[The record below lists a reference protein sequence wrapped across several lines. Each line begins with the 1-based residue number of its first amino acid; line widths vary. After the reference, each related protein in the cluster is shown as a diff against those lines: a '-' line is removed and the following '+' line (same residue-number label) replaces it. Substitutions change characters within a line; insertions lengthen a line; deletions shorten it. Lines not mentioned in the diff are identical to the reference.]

1 MKKTIKRAV
10 SLLTVMVLLIGS
22 LPVSIIAKNDE
33 TANGLANTGEVSEKK
48 TMEKVTPSVD
58 SNVIIDTDAGTA
70 TGIAAHSTVADV
82 AAQFDGAENI
92 KIVDKNGSSLAA
104 DALVG
109 TGCKVQLVENGE
121 VKDEITVLIKGEIDG
136 NGIIDSDDA
145 IYILRNTLFASLYP
159 VVVEDD
165 VDGNGKYDSDD
176 AIHLLRYTLFPSMYP
191 LISHTH
197 SWKEANYQEAAKCT
211 ICGTTTGTKLI
222 PDFEANNV
230 KCTAQ
235 LNKTINFTTRCYDD
249 VSFTSTG
256 TVTFS
261 DYSTFDSTYKHT
273 ARDGYVWQSVT
284 MTYVFDD
291 DNANNFGVRTPIT
304 YWDYYNERTRKYD
317 ENKNE
322 QGYGVFYVDYYGKE
336 YECWWD
342 ASFVKNEWEY
352 DGGRKGTYTLSIRIA
367 FSVPVGYDGVVVG
380 TYDANNMDE
389 DDRNILDDYN
399 ENCVL
404 YRLPE
409 AKKPIKSDKDTTET
423 LWSLTDGGDH
433 IIAINGTKVVKV
445 PIDTSHLPQNY
456 EDERYKQTVTVTR
469 TLRSLGDW
477 ILYKEDYIGG
487 KLDKVTGNC
496 PGFSG
501 STGWWIINIDGTS
514 QQKFDLDVGHGGI
527 AGYKDGYLYYVL
539 LNGILLFG
547 QKEYGWLCR
556 AKIME
561 DGSISSS
568 NFVVEIV
575 AADNESYKEAWIEDD
590 WVYYSW
596 YSRVS
601 DDIYS
606 YRVKLDGSIHERN

>member
-1 MKKTIKRAV
+1 MLLLLLLCCTSCGEDEVVENTEKNISAV
-10 SLLTVMVLLIGS
+10 SATITTTES
-22 LPVSIIAKNDE
+22 
-33 TANGLANTGEVSEKK
+33 
-48 TMEKVTPSVD
+48 
-58 SNVIIDTDAGTA
+58 IIDTTKAPATESSITPGTTSAASVETALPTA
-70 TGIAAHSTVADV
+70 TSSETAFPTTTEKPKQTLTHSPQIQPTKSPSKPTTQAP
-82 AAQFDGAENI
+82 
-92 KIVDKNGSSLAA
+92 KP
-104 DALVG
+104 
-109 TGCKVQLVENGE
+109 T
-121 VKDEITVLIKGEIDG
+121 
-136 NGIIDSDDA
+136 A
-145 IYILRNTLFASLYP
+145 I
-159 VVVEDD
+159 
-165 VDGNGKYDSDD
+165 
-176 AIHLLRYTLFPSMYP
+176 
-191 LISHTH
+191 HTH
-197 SWKEANYQEAAKCT
+197 SWTKANYQEAAKCT

-222 PDFEANNV
+222 PAFEANNV

-291 DNANNFGVRTPIT
+291 DNAKNFGVRTPIT

-352 DGGRKGTYTLSIRIA
+352 DGGRKRTYTSSIRIA

-409 AKKPIKSDKDTTET
+409 AKKSIKSDKDTTET

-487 KLDKVTGNC
+487 QIDKVTGNC

-539 LNGILLFG
+539 LNGMLLFG

-596 YSRVS
+596 YSRFS

-606 YRVKLDGSIHERN
+606 YRVKLDGSIHETVNT